1 MQMAEE
7 TARAADASSDFDL
20 RTQQLLQRVRKYSIR
35 KTLLLENRIVNK
47 NGKVSVITNR
57 EKWIRLRRL
66 GQDLR
71 RTKAELCALRLK
83 RAHSM

>member
-1 MQMAEE
+1 MQMAQE

-71 RTKAELCALRLK
+71 RTKAALCALRLK